1 MSRNGP
7 LALAFH
13 TLFVVFMTAPIV
25 VVCLVAFTPEG
36 FLSLPVN
43 GFSLRWFKAIADY
56 PEFINAFWISI
67 WLGAVSS
74 LIALLFAVPAAL
86 AIARHRFRGR
96 DALSALFLSPLM
108 IPHVVLGIA
117 FLRFSTQT
125 GLSGTFPALLIAHL
139 VIVFPFALRL
149 TLAAATGMDRSVE
162 MAAVSLGANSWT
174 LFRRVTLPLILPGV
188 VSGWMLAFIQSFDEV
203 TMTVF
208 LAAPGI
214 ETLPVRM
221 FLYIQDNIDPLVTS
235 VSACVIAITMIALIL
250 LDRLYGLERVLAGHS
265 DRGRLGVSNGQ
276 RLRGRRCRRG
286 PAWLCD
292 WLGAWPNRPACLRA
306 GRRRRRQARLARE
319 LRSDLGAGQGARHAG
334 LLGLDR
340 ARLRHVV

>member
-7 LALAFH
+7 LALVFH
-13 TLFVVFMTAPIV
+13 ALFVVFMTAPLV

-43 GFSLRWFKAIADY
+43 GFSLRWFRAIARY
-56 PEFINAFWISI
+56 PEFIDAFWISL

-74 LIALLFAVPAAL
+74 FVALLFAVPAAL

-96 DALSALFLSPLM
+96 EALSALFLSPLM
-108 IPHVVLGIA
+108 IPPVVLGIA
-117 FLRFSTQT
+117 FLRFFTLT

-162 MAAVSLGANSWT
+162 MAALSLGANSWT

-235 VSACVIAITMIALIL
+235 VSACVIAITMMALVL
-250 LDRLYGLERVLAGHS
+250 LDRLYGLERVLAGHG
-265 DRGRLGVSNGQ
+265 DRGR
-276 RLRGRRCRRG
+276 
-286 PAWLCD
+286 
-292 WLGAWPNRPACLRA
+292 
-306 GRRRRRQARLARE
+306 
-319 LRSDLGAGQGARHAG
+319 
-334 LLGLDR
+334 
-340 ARLRHVV
+340 